1 MNNYFDTVGFQR
13 DFQRFMRGIDNLT
26 KSNELIASKLE
37 KVASLL
43 ESKDDN
49 FKFMVVSEIE
59 WDTDSDN
66 VCLPRQ
72 VLLPDIL
79 AKRANEEGFDE
90 VVSDWLSDEFG
101 FCHKGFKLTKV

>member
-1 MNNYFDTVGFQR
+1 MSNYFDTVGFQR

-26 KSNELIASKLE
+26 KSNELIASKLDKLIKNDE
-37 KVASLL
+37 
-43 ESKDDN
+43 N
-49 FKFMVVSEIE
+49 FKFIVVSEIE

-79 AKRANEEGFDE
+79 TKRASEEGFDGI
-90 VVSDWLSDEFG
+90 VSDWLSDEFG